1 MVILSRPSARKAR
14 CFATQQHEWL
24 DGPDFGERVVSRRHS
39 GVIGM
44 SCISELFLM
53 IGYSASV
60 DGPPRVPPTAAICP
74 SSHRCAS
81 KFRLTTIVFVG
92 RNAEGLVGTLSD
104 AQTPRKLQR
113 RFKLSN
119 SPLPTLK
126 SGDCCFCCSQNS
138 DDFEEKCGILRM
150 PQLQL
155 KCGSFGAAPQLT
167 YPHSAGSGGSFFR
180 HSLGSGLRWCALIG
194 PLRLPRDVLMRRM
207 ARLRASIPC
216 GPNHS

>member
-1 MVILSRPSARKAR
+1 MAILSRPSARKAR

-44 SCISELFLM
+44 SCICELFRM

-74 SSHRCAS
+74 SSHRCAW

-92 RNAEGLVGTLSD
+92 RNAEGLVRTLSD

-119 SPLPTLK
+119 SPSTSNLK
-126 SGDCCFCCSQNS
+126 SDDCCCS
-138 DDFEEKCGILRM
+138 
-150 PQLQL
+150 
-155 KCGSFGAAPQLT
+155 
-167 YPHSAGSGGSFFR
+167 
-180 HSLGSGLRWCALIG
+180 SL
-194 PLRLPRDVLMRRM
+194 PKLRLFSRFEQSL
-207 ARLRASIPC
+207 
-216 GPNHS
+216 